1 MSNIRISP
9 EDMRGRAG
17 EYDAQASAVGDVISE
32 MDRLLGAL
40 QEEWEGEASVA
51 YAEKFNELRPGFVKA
66 QELIT
71 EIAEA
76 LRQTAQNMEDTDNQI
91 AAGFRS

>member
-9 EDMRGRAG
+9 EDMRGRAS
-17 EYDAQASAVGDVISE
+17 EYDAQAAAVGDVISQ
-32 MDRLLGAL
+32 MDTLLGAL

-51 YAEKFNELRPGFVKA
+51 YSEKFAELRPGFVKA

-76 LRQTAQNMEDTDNQI
+76 LRQTAQNMEDTDSQI
-91 AAGFRS
+91 ASGFRS